1 MKNIVLVAGLLFLI
15 LNVVAGLLFNSYDI
29 FNDVLVASS
38 IVTTTIV
45 VYILFSIKKGDL
57 SRMFLTFV
65 FILIGFM
72 KILFA
77 LFSPSTFRNN
87 YSILFILGLIFVEII
102 ILLANY
108 YNRKNIE

>member
-15 LNVVAGLLFNSYDI
+15 LNVVAGLLFTSYNI
-29 FNDVLVASS
+29 FNDIMVAFS
-38 IVTTTIV
+38 IITTTVV
-45 VYILFSIKKGDL
+45 VYILFCLKKGDL

-65 FILIGFM
+65 FILTGFL

-77 LFSPSTFRNN
+77 LFSPSTLRNN

-108 YNRKNIE
+108 YNKKNIA